1 MADMICREEITET
14 LRKDSV
20 PDRKIDQCIR
30 LLEEN
35 GFMEG
40 ISSFYVINKGMTN
53 KLFYFKAEGKE
64 YLIRVPG
71 EGTEYLLDR
80 TQEVAVYRELADENI
95 TDKIVCIDPVE
106 GFKITEYI
114 AGVHNCNVADAE
126 EVRRCMLHLKA
137 LHDKEIKTEK
147 EFDPFEMLEHYE
159 CSCRHDISDFVP
171 EYSARRK
178 EINELREIINR
189 LPRRSVLCHV
199 DPVYDNFLVRDGEVH
214 LIDWEYAAQA
224 DPDMDIA
231 MFCIYAGYD
240 KEEIDR
246 VTDMYYPEGCDE
258 RHRIKIYGYIAC
270 SALLWVV
277 WCEIKRD
284 SGVLFDEYEKQQ
296 YEYVH
301 KFYELA
307 KNGFLLLNKQT
318 QE

>member
-1 MADMICREEITET
+1 
-14 LRKDSV
+14 
-20 PDRKIDQCIR
+20 
-30 LLEEN
+30 
-35 GFMEG
+35 MEG

-80 TQEVAVYRELADENI
+80 TQEAAVYRELADENI

-178 EINELREIINR
+178 EIDELREIINR

-258 RHRIKIYGYIAC
+258 RHKIKIYGYIAC

-301 KFYELA
+301 KFYDLA